1 MQAKP
6 EDPGFVRKRGRED
19 NGPITPVPLRLEMD
33 TIQPSHRKTTEVR
46 EKVVILFAGDSG
58 DGIQLTGSQFTDTN
72 ALFGNDVSTFPNYP
86 AEIRAPQGTI
96 AGVSGFQLHFGSVDV
111 FTPGDQCDT
120 LVVMNAAA
128 LKANL
133 YKLKKGGTIIA
144 NSDGFDPKN
153 LRLAGYK
160 DDANPLV
167 DHSLD
172 NYMLHPVDIT
182 KLTRNA
188 LEDTS
193 LGMKEKD
200 RSKNMFVLG
209 FIHWMYGRKLDRSRA
224 FVMDKF
230 KNKPDLLEANLRVL
244 QAGYNFG
251 DTSETFTTRYEVKPA
266 PMPKGDYRNITGN
279 QGVAIGLI
287 AAAQKAG
294 LELFYGSYPI
304 TPASDILHELSRN
317 KHFGVKTFQAEDEIA
332 AVCTAIGASYGG
344 ALGATASSGPGIAL
358 KTEALGLAVMLE
370 IPLVVV
376 NVQRGGPSTGMPTK
390 TEQADLWQA
399 IHGRNGEA
407 PIPVLAASSPTDCFE
422 MAYEAVKIAVEHMT
436 PVMLLTDGYM
446 ANGAEPWRF
455 PKAADLRPIK
465 PPFATPREDHTGT
478 EVADGTPSEAEAF
491 LPYERDERGV
501 RPWAIPGMKGL
512 QHRIGGIEKEDKTGN
527 ISYDPKNHQLMVN
540 LRAEK
545 VAKIADTYR
554 PIRLDSGP
562 ESGELLVVGWGSTYG
577 AIRTAMVQLQ
587 TEGYSVAHVHL
598 RHMFPMNKGLGPMLK
613 RYKKVLVPEM
623 NSGQLRQ
630 LLRADHLVDAR
641 GLNKVQGMPFTAEE
655 IRNAALELLSK

>member
-1 MQAKP
+1 
-6 EDPGFVRKRGRED
+6 
-19 NGPITPVPLRLEMD
+19 MD
-33 TIQPSHRKTTEVR
+33 TIQPAGGKTTEVR

-96 AGVSGFQLHFGSVDV
+96 AGVSGYQLHFGSVDV

-133 YKLKKGGTIIA
+133 AKLKKGGTIIA
-144 NSDGFDPKN
+144 NSDGFDSKN
-153 LRLAGYK
+153 LRLAGYPEE
-160 DDANPLV
+160 ANPLT

-172 NYMLHPVDIT
+172 NYVLHTVDVT

-188 LEDTS
+188 LEGTS

-209 FIHWMYGRKLDRSRA
+209 FVHWIYGRKLDRPKLFLER
-224 FVMDKF
+224 KF
-230 KNKPDLLEANLRVL
+230 KSMPELLEANLAVL
-244 QAGYNFG
+244 QAGYNYG

-266 PMPKGDYRNITGN
+266 PMPKGHYRNITGN
-279 QGVAIGLI
+279 QGVAIGLV

-332 AVCTAIGASYGG
+332 AVCSSIGASYGG

-399 IHGRNGEA
+399 VHGRNGEA

-422 MAYEAVKIAVEHMT
+422 MVFEAAKLAVEHMT
-436 PVMLLTDGYM
+436 PVMLLTDGYI

-455 PKAADLRPIK
+455 PEAKDLPEIK
-465 PPFATPREDHTGT
+465 PPYAQPRE
-478 EVADGTPSEAEAF
+478 EDGEEPF
-491 LPYERDERGV
+491 LPYERDGRGV
-501 RPWAIPGMKGL
+501 RPWAIPGMRGL

-527 ISYDPKNHQLMVN
+527 ISYDPHNHQLMVR

-545 VAKIADTYR
+545 VARIADTYR

-562 ESGELLVVGWGSTYG
+562 PNGELLVVGWGSTYG
-577 AIRTAMVQLQ
+577 AIRTAVLELQ
-587 TEGYSVAHVHL
+587 KEGFSVAHVHL
-598 RHMFPMNKGLGPMLK
+598 RHMFPFNPGLGGLLK
-613 RYKKVLVPEM
+613 QYNKVLVPEM
-623 NSGQLRQ
+623 NNGQLRQ
-630 LLRADHLVDAR
+630 LLRAEYLVDAQ
-641 GLNKVQGMPFTAEE
+641 GLNKVQGLPFTSDE
-655 IRNAALELLSK
+655 IRTAVLEQLTR